1 MPWDGWWQVPQLRPF
16 APSGRKKASP
26 VRGSVETRPASLW
39 KPTPPDGSGL
49 VPSAGIVAGSV
60 SRRSAGGTAAS
71 SAERNAG
78 SGAPRAE
85 RNAGPRYGGAC
96 AGTGRVSAARDRGA
110 EDRRTEQDGR
120 GHGPTGCRLRDQAV
134 VCHRFGS
141 TTRNLSTL
149 RVSA

>member
-16 APSGRKKASP
+16 APSGRKKALP
-26 VRGSVETRPASLW
+26 VREAVETRPASLW

-60 SRRSAGGTAAS
+60 SRRSPGGTAAS
-71 SAERNAG
+71 SAERDAG

-96 AGTGRVSAARDRGA
+96 AGTGRVSAAWTAGP
-110 EDRRTEQDGR
+110 RTA
-120 GHGPTGCRLRDQAV
+120 GPSRTAAVTARLLREPSIGLSPF
-134 VCHRFGS
+134 RS
-141 TTRNLSTL
+141 TTRNLHATGE
-149 RVSA
+149 R